1 VAVDTEFA
9 PLTSVEASGR
19 LRRARAFGTSLLAV
33 LGALAVGAVILLVAG
48 ANPLAAYREM
58 VRGAIGSRFAVSQ
71 LLVETVPLLIIGLG
85 LALAFRGRVWN
96 IGAEGQFYLGAL
108 AGGTVAIVF
117 PGSVPLLVIPV
128 VLLAGAAAGAAWGWI
143 AGEVRSRWGVSEI
156 ITSLLLNYVAIYWYG
171 YFIRKP
177 LRDPSGFLPQSK
189 EIPAAAQLPDIL
201 GLQAHAG
208 LIIAVGLVPIMAYIM
223 ARTPFGFRVTAMGLN
238 REAAA
243 GAAGVDTGRG
253 IVRLMLISGGFAGLA
268 GVVQILGVQLRL
280 QNGISPGFG
289 FTAIVVALLGRT
301 RPIGVLFAALLIA
314 GLSVGGQAM
323 QLTQGVPIAA
333 VLTIE
338 ALFVLFLLV
347 ADKLVRR

>member
-1 VAVDTEFA
+1 VAVDTGIA
-9 PLTSVEASGR
+9 PLARADTSLW
-19 LRRARAFGTSLLAV
+19 LRRARSFGASLLAV
-33 LGALAVGAVILLVAG
+33 VIALLVGAVILLVAG
-48 ANPLAAYREM
+48 TNPLVAYREM
-58 VRGAIGSRFAVSQ
+58 IRGAIGSRFAISQ
-71 LLVETVPLLIIGLG
+71 LLVELVPLLIIGLG

-117 PGSVPLLVIPV
+117 PWSVPYLVIPAVLV
-128 VLLAGAAAGAAWGWI
+128 VGAAAGAAWGWI

-177 LRDPSGFLPQSK
+177 LRDPAGFLPQSK
-189 EIPAAAQLPDIL
+189 EIPAAAQLPSFL
-201 GLQAHAG
+201 GLQVHMG
-208 LIIAVGLVPIMAYIM
+208 LIIALGLVPILAYVIS
-223 ARTPFGFRVTAMGLN
+223 RTPFGFRVTAMGLN

-243 GAAGVDTGRG
+243 GAGGVDTGRF
-253 IVRLMLISGGFAGLA
+253 IVRLMLLSGGFAGLA

-280 QNGISPGFG
+280 QSGISPGFG
-289 FTAIVVALLGRT
+289 FTAIIVALLGRM
-301 RPIGVLFAALLIA
+301 RPVGVLLAALLIA

-333 VLTIE
+333 VQTIE